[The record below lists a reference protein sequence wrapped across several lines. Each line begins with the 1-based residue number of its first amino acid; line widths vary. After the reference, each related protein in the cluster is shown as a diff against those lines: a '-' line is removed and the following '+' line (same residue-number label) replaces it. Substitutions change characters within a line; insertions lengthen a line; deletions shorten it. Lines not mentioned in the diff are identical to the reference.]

1 MTRKDQLIN
10 DVLISMRVHLTA
22 QMMTILQEVLIQA
35 IYGVVIVEEQTALAT
50 RDMTNEYIIELF
62 QTKKAPKL
70 SETTAE
76 QYLRHIKALL
86 DVVQKPLT
94 QIKETDVEYFL
105 MKYKKRGNINRT
117 VNNCKRFI
125 SAFFT
130 WMRKA
135 KLITENPC
143 ENLDKYKETAK
154 PIEHLEPEQWER
166 LKTGCRSTRDR
177 ALLEFLRCT
186 AMRDGEVPA
195 VRVCD
200 VDWYDGKLVI
210 FGHKSDRYRLVC
222 IDRVAKEFLLKYL
235 EERGVNQ
242 NSREPLFASKGGKA
256 LSRSGIYGAV
266 KRIAERAHMDVVVYP
281 HLIRKTTA
289 TNIIKRGGSSEEAG
303 DYLGHVDKNTASQF
317 YTYKSDDYILNI
329 FRSHVAAI

>member
-1 MTRKDQLIN
+1 MTRKEQLVN
-10 DVLISMRVHLTA
+10 DVLIAMRVHLTA
-22 QMMTILQEVLIQA
+22 QTMMILQDVLVQA
-35 IYGVVIVEEQTALAT
+35 LYGVDIVEEQTALAT
-50 RDMTNEYIIELF
+50 RDMTNEYIMELF
-62 QTKKAPKL
+62 RTKKAPKL
-70 SETTAE
+70 SEKTAE
-76 QYLRHIKALL
+76 QYIRHINALL

-94 QIKETDVEYFL
+94 QIKESDVEYFL
-105 MKYKKRGNINRT
+105 IKYKKRGNINRT

-143 ENLDKYKETAK
+143 ENLDKFKETAK
-154 PIEHLEPEQWER
+154 PIEHLEPEQWEQ
-166 LKTGCRSTRDR
+166 LKSGCRSTRDR

-186 AMRDGEVPA
+186 AMRDGEVPE
-195 VRVCD
+195 VKVCD

-222 IDRVAKEFLLKYL
+222 IDRVAKEFMMKYL
-235 EERGVNQ
+235 EERGVSQ
-242 NSREPLFASKGGKA
+242 SSREPLFTGRGKKV
-256 LSRSGIYGAV
+256 LTRSGIYDAV
-266 KRIAERAHMDVVVYP
+266 KRIARRAHMDVEVYP

-303 DYLGHVDKNTASQF
+303 DYLGHADKNTASQF
-317 YTYKSDDYILNI
+317 YTYKSDDYIINI
-329 FRSHVAAI
+329 FRSRVAAI

>member
-35 IYGVVIVEEQTALAT
+35 MYGVEIVEEQTALAT

-125 SAFFT
+125 SAF
-130 WMRKA
+130 
-135 KLITENPC
+135 
-143 ENLDKYKETAK
+143 LDE
-154 PIEHLEPEQWER
+154 
-166 LKTGCRSTRDR
+166 
-177 ALLEFLRCT
+177 
-186 AMRDGEVPA
+186 
-195 VRVCD
+195 
-200 VDWYDGKLVI
+200 
-210 FGHKSDRYRLVC
+210 KS
-222 IDRVAKEFLLKYL
+222 
-235 EERGVNQ
+235 
-242 NSREPLFASKGGKA
+242 
-256 LSRSGIYGAV
+256 
-266 KRIAERAHMDVVVYP
+266 
-281 HLIRKTTA
+281 
-289 TNIIKRGGSSEEAG
+289 
-303 DYLGHVDKNTASQF
+303 
-317 YTYKSDDYILNI
+317 
-329 FRSHVAAI
+329 

>member
-1 MTRKDQLIN
+1 MTRKEQVIN

-35 IYGVVIVEEQTALAT
+35 MYGVEVVEEQTALAT

-70 SETTAE
+70 AESTAE
-76 QYLRHIKALL
+76 QYLRHINALL

-94 QIKETDVEYFL
+94 QIKESDIEYFL

-154 PIEHLEPEQWER
+154 PIEHLEPEQWEQ
-166 LKTGCRSTRDR
+166 LKTGCRTTRDR
-177 ALLEFLRCT
+177 AMLEFLRCT

-195 VRVCD
+195 VKICD
-200 VDWYDGKLVI
+200 LDWYDGKLVI

-222 IDRVAKEFLLKYL
+222 IDRLAKEFLQRYL
-235 EERGVNQ
+235 EERGLNQ
-242 NSREPLFASKGGKA
+242 NSREPLFAAKGKKA
-256 LSRSGIYGAV
+256 LTRAGIYSAI
-266 KRIAERAHMDVVVYP
+266 KRIAERANMDVEVYP

-303 DYLGHVDKNTASQF
+303 DYLGHADKNTASQF
-317 YTYKSDDYILNI
+317 YTYKSDDYIINI
-329 FRSHVAAI
+329 FRSRVAAV